1 MKKTEKSKKKTKSF
15 NRKTKSMVN
24 LALKYRPQTLDS
36 FIGQEHLLA
45 RGAVLRKLIEADA
58 LPHIFLYGPPGC
70 GKTSLARII
79 AINLERPFYEMNAT
93 TLKIEDLRK
102 LFKAHANALQK
113 PLIFIDEVHRLS
125 KNQQEVLLP
134 FMENQAAL
142 IIGASTENP
151 FYSLTAAMR
160 SRSHLFELKSI
171 QEKEL
176 LAFLE
181 NIISL
186 ENIDIEDEVKE
197 YLVFSSTGDVRAM
210 LNLLESA
217 SVVKSPITL
226 DILKQI
232 RPHAMQ
238 AGSSESESHYELT
251 SAMIK
256 SIRGSDID
264 ASIYYLARLIDG
276 GEPAEFIA
284 RRLAIL
290 ASEDIGNA
298 NPPALNLASSTL
310 NIVKHIGYPEARIS
324 LSQLVIYLASSPKS
338 NTAYLAINAA
348 LNDIQNGQIYP
359 IPSHLKTHAK
369 SYLYP
374 HDYNGWVEQSY
385 LTSSRKY
392 YHTKKM
398 GFEKTLWQ
406 WHEKIIN

>member
-1 MKKTEKSKKKTKSF
+1 LP
-15 NRKTKSMVN
+15 N
-24 LALKYRPQTLDS
+24 LALKYRPKTLDAL
-36 FIGQEHLLA
+36 IGQSHLIGENA
-45 RGAVLRKLIEADA
+45 ILRKLITTGT
-58 LPHIFLYGPPGC
+58 LSHTFFYGPPGC
-70 GKTSLARII
+70 GKTTLARVI
-79 AINLERPFYEMNAT
+79 ATLLDKPFYEMNAT

-102 LFKAHANALQK
+102 IFKEYTNALQK

-134 FMENQAAL
+134 FMENNAAL

-151 FYSLTAAMR
+151 YYSLTAAMR
-160 SRSHLFELKSI
+160 SRSHLFELEPIDEKVLHTYLKKII
-171 QEKEL
+171 Q
-176 LAFLE
+176 LE
-181 NIISL
+181 DL
-186 ENIDIEDEVKE
+186 CVEEDAEE
-197 YLVFSSTGDVRAM
+197 YLVFSSGGDVRAM

-217 SVVKSPITL
+217 AAVESPITL
-226 DILKQI
+226 HTLKQI

-238 AGSSESESHYELT
+238 AGSAESESHYELT

-338 NTAYLAINAA
+338 NSAYMAINTA
-348 LNDIQNGQIYP
+348 LNAIKNGEIHP
-359 IPSHLKTHAK
+359 IPSHIKTHAK
-369 SYLYP
+369 AYLYP
-374 HDYNGWVEQSY
+374 HDFGGWVEQSY
-385 LTSSRKY
+385 LSVPKKY
-392 YHTKKM
+392 YETKQI

-406 WHEKIIN
+406 WYEKIKSK

>member
-1 MKKTEKSKKKTKSF
+1 
-15 NRKTKSMVN
+15 MVN
-24 LALKYRPQTLDS
+24 LALKYRPKALDDL
-36 FIGQEHLLA
+36 IGQTHLL
-45 RGAVLRKLIEADA
+45 GKDAVLRKLIESDA
-58 LPHIFLYGPPGC
+58 LPHTFLYGPPGC
-70 GKTSLARII
+70 GKTTIARVI
-79 AINLERPFYEMNAT
+79 ATILERPFYEMNAT

-102 LFKAHANALQK
+102 IFKAYTNALQK

-134 FMENQAAL
+134 FMENNAAL

-151 FYSLTAAMR
+151 YYSLTAAMR
-160 SRSHLFELKSI
+160 SRSHLFELESI
-171 QEKEL
+171 SAEEMHIYLEKIL
-176 LAFLE
+176 
-181 NIISL
+181 SL
-186 ENIDIEDEVKE
+186 ENISANEEAKE
-197 YLVFSSTGDVRAM
+197 YLVFSSGGDVRAM

-217 SVVKSPITL
+217 STIDSIVTL
-226 DILKQI
+226 KRLKQI
-232 RPHAMQ
+232 RPHTMQ

-338 NTAYLAINAA
+338 NSAYMAINSA
-348 LNDIQNGQIYP
+348 LKAIKDGEIHP
-359 IPSHLKTHAK
+359 IPSHIKTHAK
-369 SYLYP
+369 DYLYP
-374 HDYNGWVEQSY
+374 HDYQGWVKQSY
-385 LTSSRKY
+385 LAQPLHFYETQQI
-392 YHTKKM
+392 

-406 WHEKIIN
+406 WHEKIITI

>member
-1 MKKTEKSKKKTKSF
+1 
-15 NRKTKSMVN
+15 MVS
-24 LALKYRPQTLDS
+24 LALKYRPQTLDALV
-36 FIGQEHLLA
+36 GQAHLLSES
-45 RGAVLRKLIEADA
+45 AVLRKLIEKDA
-58 LPHIFLYGPPGC
+58 LPHSFLYGPPGC
-70 GKTSLARII
+70 GKTTLARII
-79 AINLERPFYEMNAT
+79 AKDLERPFYERNAT

-102 LFKAHANALQK
+102 IFQEYKNALQK
-113 PLIFIDEVHRLS
+113 PLIFIDEIHRLS

-134 FMENQAAL
+134 FMENNAAL

-151 FYSLTAAMR
+151 YYSLTAAMR

-171 QEKEL
+171 SENTMLNYLEKIL
-176 LAFLE
+176 VLE
-181 NIISL
+181 HL
-186 ENIDIEDEVKE
+186 DVETAAKE
-197 YLVFSSTGDVRAM
+197 YLVFSSGGDVRAM

-217 SVVKSPITL
+217 SAIASPITL
-226 DILKQI
+226 EILKQI

-310 NIVKHIGYPEARIS
+310 NIVKYIGYPEARIS
-324 LSQLVIYLASSPKS
+324 LAQLVIYLASSPKS
-338 NTAYLAINAA
+338 NAAYLAINQA
-348 LNDIQNGQIYP
+348 LHSIKKGNIYP
-359 IPSHLKTHAK
+359 IPTHIKTHAK
-369 SYLYP
+369 TYQYP
-374 HDYNGWVEQSY
+374 HDFNGWVEQTY
-385 LTSSRKY
+385 LTHPLGF
-392 YHTKKM
+392 YHTKQI
-398 GFEKTLWQ
+398 GFEKQLYQ
-406 WHEKIIN
+406 WHEKITKP

>member
-1 MKKTEKSKKKTKSF
+1 LPAF
-15 NRKTKSMVN
+15 
-24 LALKYRPQTLDS
+24 ALKYRPITLDDL
-36 FIGQEHLLA
+36 IGQTHLL
-45 RGAVLRKLIEADA
+45 GENAVLRQLILSDT
-58 LPHIFLYGPPGC
+58 LPHIFFSGPPGC
-70 GKTSLARII
+70 GKTTLARVI
-79 AINLERPFYEMNAT
+79 ASILDKPFYEMNAT

-102 LFKAHANALQK
+102 IFKEYTNALQK

-134 FMENQAAL
+134 FMENNAAL

-151 FYSLTAAMR
+151 YYSLTAAMR
-160 SRSHLFELKSI
+160 SRSHLFELQAIS
-171 QEKEL
+171 KEEMSL
-176 LAFLE
+176 YLQKILKLE
-181 NIISL
+181 NISA
-186 ENIDIEDEVKE
+186 EHDAQE
-197 YLVFSSTGDVRAM
+197 YLVFSSGGDVRAM

-217 SVVKSPITL
+217 SIVESPVSLKT
-226 DILKQI
+226 LKQI

-264 ASIYYLARLIDG
+264 ASVYYLARLIEG

-338 NTAYLAINAA
+338 NSAYIAINTA
-348 LNDIQNGQIYP
+348 LNAIKEGEIHP
-359 IPSHLKTHAK
+359 IPSHIKTHAK
-369 SYLYP
+369 NYLYP
-374 HDYNGWVEQSY
+374 HDFGGWVAQSY
-385 LTSSRKY
+385 LSTPLHF
-392 YHTKKM
+392 YHSQQI

-406 WHEKIIN
+406 WHDKIKSAKT

>member
-1 MKKTEKSKKKTKSF
+1 LPAF
-15 NRKTKSMVN
+15 
-24 LALKYRPQTLDS
+24 ALKYRPKTLNDL
-36 FIGQEHLLA
+36 IGQTHLL
-45 RGAVLRKLIEADA
+45 GKDGVLRKLILTDT
-58 LPHIFLYGPPGC
+58 LPHIFLSGPPGC
-70 GKTSLARII
+70 GKTTLARVI
-79 AINLERPFYEMNAT
+79 ASILDRPFYEMNAT

-102 LFKAHANALQK
+102 IFKEYTNALQK

-134 FMENQAAL
+134 FMENNAAL

-151 FYSLTAAMR
+151 YYSLTAAMR
-160 SRSHLFELKSI
+160 SRSHLFELQSI
-171 QEKEL
+171 HQNDMSLYLKKII
-176 LAFLE
+176 AIE
-181 NIISL
+181 NITL
-186 ENIDIEDEVKE
+186 EEDAQT
-197 YLVFSSTGDVRAM
+197 YLVFSSGGDVRAM

-217 SVVKSPITL
+217 SNVEIPITL
-226 DILKQI
+226 KTLKQI

-238 AGSSESESHYELT
+238 AGSSENESHYELT

-264 ASIYYLARLIDG
+264 ASIYYLARLIEG

-338 NTAYLAINAA
+338 NSAYMAINTA
-348 LNDIQNGQIYP
+348 LNAIKEGTIYP
-359 IPSHLKTHAK
+359 IPPHLKTHAK
-369 SYLYP
+369 KYLYP
-374 HDYNGWVEQSY
+374 HDFGGWVEQSY
-385 LTSSRKY
+385 LCNPLHFY
-392 YHTKKM
+392 ATKKI

-406 WHEKIIN
+406 WQEKIKSIKR

>member
-1 MKKTEKSKKKTKSF
+1 LINF
-15 NRKTKSMVN
+15 
-24 LALKYRPQTLDS
+24 ALKYRPKKLDGI
-36 FIGQEHLLA
+36 IGQNHLL
-45 RGAVLRKLIEADA
+45 GENAVLQKLIETEN
-58 LPHIFLYGPPGC
+58 LSHTFFYGPPGC
-70 GKTSLARII
+70 GKTTLARII
-79 AINLERPFYEMNAT
+79 ASELDRPFYEMNAT
-93 TLKIEDLRK
+93 SLKIEDLRK
-102 LFKAHANALQK
+102 IFKEYHNALQK

-134 FMENQAAL
+134 FMENNAAL

-151 FYSLTAAMR
+151 YYSLTAAMR
-160 SRSHLFELKSI
+160 SRSHLFELMEVGQKEMSEYLNSI
-171 QEKEL
+171 IK
-176 LAFLE
+176 LE
-181 NIISL
+181 EIKVT
-186 ENIDIEDEVKE
+186 DEARE
-197 YLVFSSTGDVRAM
+197 YLVFSSGGDVRAM

-217 SVVKSPITL
+217 KVVENHISLAT
-226 DILKQI
+226 LKQI

-284 RRLAIL
+284 RRLTIL

-338 NTAYLAINAA
+338 NAAYSAINSA
-348 LNDIQNGQIYP
+348 LKAIKNGEIHP
-359 IPSHLKTHAK
+359 IPSHIKTHAK
-369 SYLYP
+369 TYIYP
-374 HDYNGWVEQSY
+374 HNFGGWVEQSY
-385 LTSSRKY
+385 LSKPLHFY
-392 YHTKKM
+392 KTKKI

-406 WHEKIIN
+406 WHEKIKTINPPQ

>member
-1 MKKTEKSKKKTKSF
+1 LAQ
-15 NRKTKSMVN
+15 
-24 LALKYRPQTLDS
+24 LALKYRPKTIEEI
-36 FIGQEHLLA
+36 IGQSHIL
-45 RGAVLRKLIEADA
+45 GPSAVLQKLIETEH
-58 LPHIFLYGPPGC
+58 LSHTFFYGPPGS
-70 GKTSLARII
+70 GKTTLARVI
-79 AINLERPFYEMNAT
+79 ATKLERPFYEMNAT
-93 TLKIEDLRK
+93 SLKIEELRK
-102 LFKAHANALQK
+102 LFKQYSNALQK

-134 FMENQAAL
+134 FMENNAAL

-151 FYSLTAAMR
+151 YCSLTAAMR
-160 SRSHLFELKSI
+160 SRSHMFALEAVSNTEMATYLEI
-171 QEKEL
+171 ILGKEH
-176 LAFLE
+176 
-181 NIISL
+181 
-186 ENIDIEDEVKE
+186 IEAQAKAKE
-197 YLVFSSTGDVRAM
+197 YLVFSSGGDVRAM

-217 SVVKSPITL
+217 QNIESPITEKT
-226 DILKQI
+226 LKQI

-264 ASIYYLARLIDG
+264 AAVYYLARLVDG

-338 NTAYLAINAA
+338 NTAYMAINTA
-348 LNDIQNGQIYP
+348 LNAIKEGEIHP
-359 IPSHLKTHAK
+359 IPSHIKTHAK
-369 SYLYP
+369 AYLYP
-374 HDYNGWVEQSY
+374 HDFGGWVQQSY
-385 LTSSRKY
+385 LTQPLHFY
-392 YHTKKM
+392 QTQQV
-398 GFEKTLWQ
+398 GFEKTLCQ
-406 WHEKIIN
+406 WHEKIISSKR

>member
-1 MKKTEKSKKKTKSF
+1 
-15 NRKTKSMVN
+15 MVN
-24 LALKYRPQTLDS
+24 LALKYRPKTLDEL
-36 FIGQEHLLA
+36 IGQSHLLDSD
-45 RGAVLRKLIEADA
+45 AVLRKLIESDA
-58 LPHIFLYGPPGC
+58 LPHTFLYGPPGC
-70 GKTSLARII
+70 GKTTIARVI
-79 AINLERPFYEMNAT
+79 ATLLERPFYEMNAT

-102 LFKAHANALQK
+102 IFKEYTNALQK

-134 FMENQAAL
+134 FMENNAAL

-151 FYSLTAAMR
+151 YYSLTAAMR
-160 SRSHLFELKSI
+160 SRSHLFELESI
-171 QEKEL
+171 SEKEMYTY
-176 LAFLE
+176 LE
-181 NIISL
+181 KILSL
-186 ENIDIEDEVKE
+186 EKISIEEEAKE
-197 YLVFSSTGDVRAM
+197 YLVFSSGGDVRAM

-217 SVVKSPITL
+217 SSIDSEVTL
-226 DILKQI
+226 ERLKQI

-290 ASEDIGNA
+290 ASEDVGNA

-338 NTAYLAINAA
+338 NSAYMAINSA
-348 LNDIQNGQIYP
+348 LKSIKDGEIHP
-359 IPSHLKTHAK
+359 IPPHIKTHAK
-369 SYLYP
+369 NYLYP
-374 HDYNGWVEQSY
+374 HNYQGWVEQSY
-385 LTSSRKY
+385 LSQPLRFYETQQI
-392 YHTKKM
+392 
-398 GFEKTLWQ
+398 GFEKTLCG
-406 WHEKIIN
+406 WHEKIKQK

>member
-1 MKKTEKSKKKTKSF
+1 MSNF
-15 NRKTKSMVN
+15 
-24 LALKYRPQTLDS
+24 ALKYRPKTLDDI
-36 FIGQEHLLA
+36 IGQDHLL
-45 RGAVLRKLIEADA
+45 GKEGVLLKLIEADA
-58 LPHIFLYGPPGC
+58 LSHTFFTGPPGS
-70 GKTSLARII
+70 GKTSLARVI
-79 AINLERPFYEMNAT
+79 ATMLARPFYEMNAT
-93 TLKIEDLRK
+93 TLKIDDLRK
-102 LFKAHANALQK
+102 IFKEYTNALQK

-134 FMENQAAL
+134 FMETNAAL

-151 FYSLTAAMR
+151 YYSLTAAMR
-160 SRSHLFELKSI
+160 SRSHILALNSI
-171 QEKEL
+171 DNINIKEYLLSIIKLEKIHL
-176 LAFLE
+176 SDDAL
-181 NIISL
+181 
-186 ENIDIEDEVKE
+186 E
-197 YLVFSSTGDVRAM
+197 YLVFSSGGDVRAI

-217 SVVKSPITL
+217 AAIASPITVE
-226 DILKQI
+226 ILKQI

-338 NTAYLAINAA
+338 NSAYLAINSA
-348 LNDIQNGQIYP
+348 LKAIKAGDIYP
-359 IPSHLKTHAK
+359 IPSNLKPNAK
-369 SYLYP
+369 TYKSP
-374 HDYNGWVEQSY
+374 HNFGGWVSQEY
-385 LTSSRKY
+385 LTKALY
-392 YHTKKM
+392 FYKPQQI

-406 WHEKIIN
+406 WHEKILHS

>member
-1 MKKTEKSKKKTKSF
+1 MANF
-15 NRKTKSMVN
+15 
-24 LALKYRPQTLDS
+24 ALKYRPKTLDEI
-36 FIGQEHLLA
+36 IGQNHLL
-45 RGAVLRKLIEADA
+45 GQDAVLGKLITAGT
-58 LPHIFLYGPPGC
+58 LSHTFFHGPPGC
-70 GKTSLARII
+70 GKTTLARVI
-79 AINLERPFYEMNAT
+79 ATTLERPFYEMNAT
-93 TLKIEDLRK
+93 SLKIEDLRK
-102 LFKAHANALQK
+102 IFKEYNHALQK

-134 FMENQAAL
+134 FMENNAAL

-151 FYSLTAAMR
+151 YYSLTAAMR
-160 SRSHLFELKSI
+160 SRSHLFQLESVS
-171 QEKEL
+171 QKEMTDYL
-176 LAFLE
+176 NTIMAEEALE
-181 NIISL
+181 ADK
-186 ENIDIEDEVKE
+186 EAKE
-197 YLVFSSTGDVRAM
+197 YLVFSSGGDVRAM

-217 SVVKSPITL
+217 KDIESPISLET
-226 DILKQI
+226 LKQI

-264 ASIYYLARLIDG
+264 AAIYYLARLVDG

-298 NPPALNLASSTL
+298 NPPALNLASATL

-338 NTAYLAINAA
+338 NSAYMAINSA
-348 LNDIQNGQIYP
+348 LKAIKEGEIHP
-359 IPSHLKTHAK
+359 IPSHIKTHAK
-369 SYLYP
+369 NYVYP
-374 HDYNGWVEQSY
+374 HDFGGWVKQSY
-385 LTSSRKY
+385 LSKPLHFY
-392 YHTKKM
+392 DTKQI

-406 WHEKIIN
+406 WHEKIISSKT

>member
-1 MKKTEKSKKKTKSF
+1 LANF
-15 NRKTKSMVN
+15 
-24 LALKYRPQTLDS
+24 ALKYRPKTLNEL
-36 FIGQEHLLA
+36 IGQSHLL
-45 RGAVLRKLIEADA
+45 GENAVLGKLITAGT
-58 LPHIFLYGPPGC
+58 LSHTFFHGPPGC
-70 GKTSLARII
+70 GKTTLARVI
-79 AINLERPFYEMNAT
+79 ATTMERPFYEMNAT
-93 TLKIEDLRK
+93 SLKIEDLRK
-102 LFKAHANALQK
+102 IFKEYSHALQK

-134 FMENQAAL
+134 FMENNAAL

-151 FYSLTAAMR
+151 YYSLTAAMR
-160 SRSHLFELKSI
+160 SRSHLFQLEAISQNDMEVYLKKI
-171 QEKEL
+171 MTAEAIKVKEE
-176 LAFLE
+176 A
-181 NIISL
+181 
-186 ENIDIEDEVKE
+186 KE
-197 YLVFSSTGDVRAM
+197 YLVFSSGGDVRAM

-217 SVVKSPITL
+217 KDIESPISLET
-226 DILKQI
+226 LKQI

-264 ASIYYLARLIDG
+264 AAIYYLARLVDG

-298 NPPALNLASSTL
+298 NPPALNLASATL

-338 NTAYLAINAA
+338 NSAYMAINSA
-348 LNDIQNGQIYP
+348 LKAIKEGEIHP
-359 IPSHLKTHAK
+359 IPSHIKTHAK
-369 SYLYP
+369 NYVYP
-374 HDYNGWVEQSY
+374 HDFSGWVKQSY
-385 LTSSRKY
+385 LSKPLHFY
-392 YHTKKM
+392 DTKQI

-406 WHEKIIN
+406 WHEKITSELSEKE